1 VYSVE
6 IAVAKYRI
14 RVTPFPEFSAEPDTL
29 PVPLE
34 PFKSKQSS
42 DKHDR
47 LNMGLRDVVRWA
59 TTPPQAVAV
68 YLICLILVAGL
79 SFYVGTLKPKA
90 IGLGPP
96 PMSAPRN

>member
-1 VYSVE
+1 M
-6 IAVAKYRI
+6 
-14 RVTPFPEFSAEPDTL
+14 

-34 PFKSKQSS
+34 PFKSNQSS
-42 DKHDR
+42 DKHNR
-47 LNMGLRDVVRWA
+47 LNMRPRDVVRWA

-68 YLICLILVAGL
+68 YLICPMLVAAI
-79 SFYVGTLKPKA
+79 SFYLGTLKPNKA